1 MEFCTPLLDLYY
13 IIMFEQR
20 NDIFSQFQIYSSRM
34 FCVIEEENHV
44 RSMNSFESENFVKS
58 CKIENF
64 LYLLLKLRLERNES
78 TIIRKYY

>member
-1 MEFCTPLLDLYY
+1 MDLYY

-34 FCVIEEENHV
+34 FCANEEENHV
-44 RSMNSFESENFVKS
+44 RSMNRFESENFVKS

-64 LYLLLKLRLERNES
+64 LYFWLKLRLERNES
-78 TIIRKYY
+78 TIIGNYH